1 MKEKER
7 LFRVIGGVDGTLLER
22 SERKPR
28 SGAWAGWTAG
38 LAAALGLAVLVW
50 SLAPKSPAVPPDTP
64 PEPPAAEDPP
74 PDCTP
79 ALPWDDPSFY
89 QPLPSGEAGA
99 LHLLQ
104 FITVEDWGLSPQ
116 VSPQFSLYFNEER
129 FVLDQSGATYV
140 VQSREPAD
148 LPVWCRLEI
157 THMRE
162 TAAAEAMETV
172 QAQLE
177 GLYSSVERQEEGAAA
192 LAASVP
198 GCSAVLLRA
207 GNGVEWDD
215 EQQEVW
221 FVEDGEGGV
230 FVFHSIYFQ
239 EAEEGFGT
247 AFKDM
252 AGTFRVVRRLEPW
265 AAELEDT
272 VQRLF
277 EAVFANDLSGVSG
290 DLAPGAEVYGYDEDM
305 YSFTI
310 VAGVD
315 YTVDQG
321 AEPGEDLT
329 ATVSVKH
336 RPMGGEEGFSYLTME
351 MVYTGGRW
359 QAEWIGL
366 EK

>member
-1 MKEKER
+1 MNEKER
-7 LFRVIGGVDGTLLER
+7 LFRAIGGVDGALLER

-28 SGAWAGWTAG
+28 SRAWMGWAAG

-290 DLAPGAEVYGYDEDM
+290 DLAPGAEVYGYDEDV

-321 AEPGEDLT
+321 EAPEEDLT
-329 ATVSVKH
+329 ATASVKH
-336 RPMGGEEGFSYLTME
+336 RPMGGEEGFTYLTME
-351 MVYTGGRW
+351 LVYTGGRW

>member
-1 MKEKER
+1 MNGKER
-7 LFRVIGGVDGTLLER
+7 LFRAIGGADAALLER
-22 SERKPR
+22 SGRKPR
-28 SGAWAGWTAG
+28 SRAWAGWTAG

-50 SLAPKSPAVPPDTP
+50 ALVPGSPAVPPDVP
-64 PEPPAAEDPP
+64 PEPSVREDPP
-74 PDCTP
+74 PDSTP

-104 FITVEDWGLSPQ
+104 FITVEDWGISPQ
-116 VSPQFSLYFNEER
+116 VSPRFSLYFNEER
-129 FVLDQSGATYV
+129 FALGQMGDTYV

-148 LPVWCRLEI
+148 LPVRCRLEI
-157 THMRE
+157 TYMRD
-162 TAAAEAMETV
+162 TAAAEAAASV
-172 QAQLE
+172 QSQLE

-215 EQQEVW
+215 EQREVW
-221 FVEDGEGGV
+221 FVEDGEGGT
-230 FVFHSIYFQ
+230 FVFNSIYFL
-239 EAEEGFGT
+239 EAEEGFGV

-252 AGTFRVVRRLEPW
+252 AGTFRVMRGLEPW
-265 AAELEDT
+265 AGELEDT

-290 DLAPGAEVYGYDEDM
+290 DLAPGAEVCGYGEDV
-305 YSFTI
+305 SAFTI

-315 YTVDQG
+315 YTIGQG
-321 AEPGEDLT
+321 EEPGEDLT
-329 ATVSVKH
+329 ATASVKH

-351 MVYTGGRW
+351 LVCTDGRW
-359 QAEWIGL
+359 LAEWIGI

>member
-1 MKEKER
+1 MNEKER
-7 LFRVIGGVDGTLLER
+7 LFRAVGGVDEALLER

-28 SGAWAGWTAG
+28 SRAWMGWAAG

-50 SLAPKSPAVPPDTP
+50 AVLPKSPAVPPDVP
-64 PEPPAAEDPP
+64 PEPPVTVDPP
-74 PDCTP
+74 PNETP
-79 ALPWDDPSFY
+79 AEPWDDPSFY
-89 QPLPSGEAGA
+89 QPLPSSETGTF
-99 LHLLQ
+99 HLLQ

-116 VSPQFSLYFNEER
+116 VSPQFSMYLNEEQY
-129 FVLDQSGATYV
+129 VLSQVGDAYV
-140 VQSREPAD
+140 VQSREPAE
-148 LPVWCRLEI
+148 LPVRCRLEI

-177 GLYSSVERQEEGAAA
+177 GLYSSVERHEDGLPSIPGVGPVRLRAANGAA
-192 LAASVP
+192 
-198 GCSAVLLRA
+198 
-207 GNGVEWDD
+207 WDD

-230 FVFHSIYFQ
+230 FVFHSIYFL

-252 AGTFRVVRRLEPW
+252 AGTFRVVRLLEPW
-265 AAELEDT
+265 AAELENT
-272 VQRLF
+272 ARRLF
-277 EAVFANDLSGVSG
+277 EAVFANDLTGVSG
-290 DLAPGAEVYGYDEDM
+290 DLAPGAEVYGYGENV
-305 YSFTI
+305 YSSTI

-321 AEPGEDLT
+321 EEPGEDLT

-351 MVYTGGRW
+351 MVCAGGRW

>member
-1 MKEKER
+1 MNEKER
-7 LFRVIGGVDGTLLER
+7 LFRAIGGVDGALLER

-28 SGAWAGWTAG
+28 SRAWAGWTAG
-38 LAAALGLAVLVW
+38 LAAALGVAVLVW
-50 SLAPKSPAVPPDTP
+50 ALVPKSPAVPDVP
-64 PEPPAAEDPP
+64 PEPPATVDPP
-74 PDCTP
+74 PNETP
-79 ALPWDDPSFY
+79 AQPWDDPSFY

-99 LHLLQ
+99 FHLLQ

-116 VSPQFSLYFNEER
+116 VSPQFTMYFNEEQY
-129 FVLDQSGATYV
+129 VLSQMGDTYV

-148 LPVWCRLEI
+148 LPVRCRLEI

-162 TAAAEAMETV
+162 AAAEEAVEAV
-172 QAQLE
+172 QTQLE
-177 GLYSSVERQEEGAAA
+177 GLYSSVERQEDGAAA

-207 GNGVEWDD
+207 ANGLAWDD
-215 EQQEVW
+215 EQREAW
-221 FVEDGEGGV
+221 FVEDGQGGV
-230 FVFHSIYFQ
+230 FVFSSIYFL
-239 EAEEGFGT
+239 EAEEGFGV

-252 AGTFRVVRRLEPW
+252 AGTFRVVRLLEPW
-265 AAELEDT
+265 AAELEET
-272 VQRLF
+272 AQRLF
-277 EAVFANDLSGVSG
+277 EAVFANDLSGVSD
-290 DLAPGAEVYGYDEDM
+290 DLAPGAEVYGYDEDVS
-305 YSFTI
+305 SFTI

-321 AEPGEDLT
+321 EEPGEDLT
-329 ATVSVKH
+329 AAVSVKH

-351 MVYTGGRW
+351 LAYAGGRW

>member
-7 LFRVIGGVDGTLLER
+7 LFQAIGGVDGALLER

-50 SLAPKSPAVPPDTP
+50 ALAPKSPAAPPDTP
-64 PEPPAAEDPP
+64 PEPSVTDDPP
-74 PDCTP
+74 PASTP

-99 LHLLQ
+99 FHLLQ

-116 VSPQFSLYFNEER
+116 VSPQFSLYFNEEH
-129 FVLDQSGATYV
+129 FVLGQSGDTYV

-157 THMRE
+157 TYMRD
-162 TAAAEAMETV
+162 TTAAEAVEAM
-172 QAQLE
+172 QSQLE

-198 GCSAVLLRA
+198 GCGAVLLRA

-215 EQQEVW
+215 EQREVW
-221 FVEDGEGGV
+221 FVEDGQGGV
-230 FVFHSIYFQ
+230 FAFSSIYFL
-239 EAEEGFGT
+239 EAEEGFGVT
-247 AFKDM
+247 FKDM
-252 AGTFRVVRRLEPW
+252 AGTFRVVRQLEPW
-265 AAELEDT
+265 MWELEDT

-277 EAVFANDLSGVSG
+277 EAVFANDLTGVAG
-290 DLAPGAEVYGYDEDM
+290 DLAPGAEVYGYGEDM
-305 YSFTI
+305 SSFTI

-321 AEPGEDLT
+321 EGPEEDLT
-329 ATVSVKH
+329 ATASVKH
-336 RPMGGEEGFSYLTME
+336 RPMGGEEGFTYLTME
-351 MVYTGGRW
+351 LVYTGGRW